1 MEGSTTFA
9 QRWQEAPN
17 DTVLSTIITPTET
30 EKGTFWNVGDWQPVS
45 GMKPLSWPPL
55 DTLINYGPEIIAA
68 HEGEYVILDGTPTSI
83 VFKEGTK
90 INFYVI
96 GLQHPM
102 TGDETT
108 LMLKEDAYVE
118 DGVIEVIDGKP
129 YFLCNRVKIL
139 TRISSYE
146 DAQGKKRISKQALAI
161 WNLDSV
167 LPDLPEDLGIEEE
180 EEGMVDNP
188 FPELARMRRYLPR

>member
-1 MEGSTTFA
+1 
-9 QRWQEAPN
+9 
-17 DTVLSTIITPTET
+17 
-30 EKGTFWNVGDWQPVS
+30 
-45 GMKPLSWPPL
+45 
-55 DTLINYGPEIIAA
+55 
-68 HEGEYVILDGTPTSI
+68 
-83 VFKEGTK
+83 
-90 INFYVI
+90 
-96 GLQHPM
+96 
-102 TGDETT
+102 
-108 LMLKEDAYVE
+108 MLKEDAYVE